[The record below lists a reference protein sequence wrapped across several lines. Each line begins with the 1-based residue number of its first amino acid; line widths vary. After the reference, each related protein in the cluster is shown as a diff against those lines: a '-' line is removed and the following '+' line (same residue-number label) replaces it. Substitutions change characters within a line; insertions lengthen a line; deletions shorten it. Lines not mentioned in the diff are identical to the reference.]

1 MDPPPRSR
9 FLVRW
14 VRELLLVSGLG
25 VSALVVYGL
34 WSGASSWMVENL
46 AILAAVA
53 IPFLLGA
60 TAVHSWIKP

>member
-34 WSGASSWMVENL
+34 WSGASSWMVEHL
-46 AILAAVA
+46 AGLALQRLA
-53 IPFLLGA
+53 
-60 TAVHSWIKP
+60 KP